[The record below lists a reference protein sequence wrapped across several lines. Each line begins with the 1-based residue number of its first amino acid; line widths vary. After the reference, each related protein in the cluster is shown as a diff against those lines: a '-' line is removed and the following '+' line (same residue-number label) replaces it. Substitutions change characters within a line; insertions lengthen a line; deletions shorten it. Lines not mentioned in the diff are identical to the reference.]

1 MKRTVATVGLVCA
14 LMIGCM
20 TLIMLMALAVPVF
33 AVNKESDS
41 NSEAEVQEEILES
54 ASEFAYLDADKATP
68 ELKEKILEARKEIIY
83 NTDWVADGYVGCIR
97 NIKTG
102 KLIKELPEFSE
113 VFPGWDVPIEE
124 NNAKIEIS
132 EPVLPAVPADNTMEE
147 IKPLLMT
154 SALAVDSEDTMEK
167 TTTADK
173 EQKALRLNDVVS
185 TDDYK
190 ENIFNSIL
198 NSVDYYDA
206 VEGSFVTTL
215 WREDGEPTVVSYGSD
230 INAQKSYQEI
240 SAEDEE
246 YQVLV
251 ADGEKY
257 TINAKAR
264 TRKVENVGYEEVS
277 SRIKQTGSI
286 YAASVAYETADNSD
300 ASAARVGTEDGV
312 PVYYYRND
320 LTNCDYAAVSI
331 FPQTLAFGLL
341 TNLNDWE
348 VVSTDTY
355 LDRNVLIV
363 EGTISDPIY
372 SQKINSETFKLVV
385 DAETGIV
392 LEFVGYDDLGNET
405 ESIKTTD
412 ISIIKNTNGGS
423 TDIAAFV
430 DASLDN
436 REVYKDT
443 ERTNFLDTDYGL
455 SISAASFIDID
466 VSNPNSDLEM
476 KTFSLS
482 VSPTIFD

>member
-1 MKRTVATVGLVCA
+1 MKRVLCFGLTLA
-14 LMIGCM
+14 MMM
-20 TLIMLMALAVPVF
+20 T
-33 AVNKESDS
+33 
-41 NSEAEVQEEILES
+41 
-54 ASEFAYLDADKATP
+54 
-68 ELKEKILEARKEIIY
+68 
-83 NTDWVADGYVGCIR
+83 
-97 NIKTG
+97 
-102 KLIKELPEFSE
+102 
-113 VFPGWDVPIEE
+113 
-124 NNAKIEIS
+124 
-132 EPVLPAVPADNTMEE
+132 
-147 IKPLLMT
+147 LLMT

-341 TNLNDWE
+341 T
-348 VVSTDTY
+348 Y

-443 ERTNFLDTDYGL
+443 ERTNFLDTDYVKR
-455 SISAASFIDID
+455 SAASTTSISKTIDND
-466 VSNPNSDLEM
+466 TVDSDCYNSREGFLAYLNDSNYYNKDMRRTNSNSDTHYYGWHCNTVLDHEADDYIRVSLKVYLYSSTSKDPAASYGVYTVGMVGDSIFGMCTMDQATAPNGWNSFSRRWCLGNAGSITGIEM
-476 KTFSLS
+476 SPSGKGSTYTGADA
-482 VSPTIFD
+482 VSYTISIA

>member
-1 MKRTVATVGLVCA
+1 MKRVLCFGLTLA
-14 LMIGCM
+14 MMM
-20 TLIMLMALAVPVF
+20 T
-33 AVNKESDS
+33 
-41 NSEAEVQEEILES
+41 
-54 ASEFAYLDADKATP
+54 
-68 ELKEKILEARKEIIY
+68 
-83 NTDWVADGYVGCIR
+83 
-97 NIKTG
+97 
-102 KLIKELPEFSE
+102 
-113 VFPGWDVPIEE
+113 
-124 NNAKIEIS
+124 
-132 EPVLPAVPADNTMEE
+132 
-147 IKPLLMT
+147 LLMT

-443 ERTNFLDTDYGL
+443 ERTNFLDTDYVKR
-455 SISAASFIDID
+455 SAASTTSISKTIDND
-466 VSNPNSDLEM
+466 TVDSDCYNSREGFLAYLNDSKKRLE
-476 KTFSLS
+476 LN
-482 VSPTIFD
+482 

>member
-1 MKRTVATVGLVCA
+1 MKRVLCFGLTLA
-14 LMIGCM
+14 MMM
-20 TLIMLMALAVPVF
+20 T
-33 AVNKESDS
+33 
-41 NSEAEVQEEILES
+41 
-54 ASEFAYLDADKATP
+54 
-68 ELKEKILEARKEIIY
+68 
-83 NTDWVADGYVGCIR
+83 
-97 NIKTG
+97 
-102 KLIKELPEFSE
+102 
-113 VFPGWDVPIEE
+113 
-124 NNAKIEIS
+124 
-132 EPVLPAVPADNTMEE
+132 
-147 IKPLLMT
+147 LLMT

-443 ERTNFLDTDYGL
+443 ERTNFLDTDYVKK
-455 SISAASFIDID
+455 SAASTTSISKTIDND
-466 VSNPNSDLEM
+466 TVDSDCYNSREGFLAYLNDSNYYNKDMRRTNSNSDTHYYGWHCNTVLDHEADDYIRVSLKVYLYSSTSKDPAASYGVYTVGMVGDSIFGMCTMDQATAPNGWNSFSRRWCLGNAGSITGIEM
-476 KTFSLS
+476 SPSGKGSTYTGADA
-482 VSPTIFD
+482 VSYTISIA